1 MQVEITGCQTTIFIA
16 ATVEKAKLRL
26 LQNALDEQI
35 HSWDRDNKFSV
46 KLMGFIQVNKLNY

>member
-26 LQNALDEQI
+26 LQKDLDEQI
-35 HSWDRDNKFSV
+35 HSWDRDNKFSA
-46 KLMGFIQVNKLNY
+46 KLMGFIQVNRLNY

>member
-26 LQNALDEQI
+26 LQNVLDEQI
-35 HSWDRDNKFSV
+35 HSWNRNNKFSA
-46 KLMGFIQVNKLNY
+46 KLMGFIQANNLNY